1 MARAYSETSSSPG
14 FHSILHNFHKMIFE
28 IIYCKTVSWIFLT
41 FCRLHFIN
49 NFEVKN
55 NFSEPWDYQK
65 LNISRRMYFK
75 EISGHRFQ
83 DLICTNNV
91 ESKLFKSFFNFFPKT
106 WSSFKI
112 AKHVFGREFFAQKS
126 NFILFFKSDYIVLTQ
141 Y

>member
-28 IIYCKTVSWIFLT
+28 IIYCKTISWIFLT
-41 FCRLHFIN
+41 FCRLHFIS

-75 EISGHRFQ
+75 EISAHRFQ
-83 DLICTNNV
+83 DLICTNKL
-91 ESKLFKSFFNFFPKT
+91 ESKFFKSFLNFFRGLSKLQNT
-106 WSSFKI
+106 YLGVSFLHKKMI
-112 AKHVFGREFFAQKS
+112 LYFFS
-126 NFILFFKSDYIVLTQ
+126 RVII
-141 Y
+141 